1 MIIVHVHVL
10 THPEDADAFAQASAA
25 NSACSLQEPGVVRF
39 DVIRQVD
46 EPNRFILV
54 EVYRDEAATAAHK
67 ETEHYKVW
75 RDTVAKMMKEPRR
88 AVRYEAVCPAEEGWV
103 TP

>member
-1 MIIVHVHVL
+1 MTIVHVHVL
-10 THPEDADAFAQASAA
+10 TYPDDADSFAEASAA
-25 NSACSLQEPGVVRF
+25 NASCSILEPGILRF
-39 DVIRQVD
+39 DVIRQVG

-54 EVYRDEAATAAHK
+54 EVYRDEAATMAHK
-67 ETEHYKVW
+67 ETDHYKVW
-75 RDTVAKMMKEPRR
+75 RDRVAKMMMEPRR